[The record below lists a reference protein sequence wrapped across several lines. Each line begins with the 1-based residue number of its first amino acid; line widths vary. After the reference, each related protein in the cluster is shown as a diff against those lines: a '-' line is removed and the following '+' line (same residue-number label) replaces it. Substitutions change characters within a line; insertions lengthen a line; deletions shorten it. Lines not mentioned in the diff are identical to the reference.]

1 MTLGGIKLII
11 RLKKILE
18 DKDRSII
25 IDETLDGFD
34 YNDFTFSPIKIT
46 GNVLIDLDMLKLIAD
61 VNYSYGGQCDRCLDD
76 VKKEE
81 EFTLVKQYDIKEIES
96 SDKEGIDLEETVKEQ
111 ILLNMPS
118 KVLCKDDCLGLC
130 PECGINLNKESCNC
144 KDNQINPKFAAL
156 EKLLKGEGEN

>member
-1 MTLGGIKLII
+1 MII
-11 RLKKILE
+11 RLKKILD

-25 IDETLDGFD
+25 IDETLENFD
-34 YNDFTFSPIKIT
+34 YNDFTFSPIEVK
-46 GNVLIDLDMLKLIAD
+46 GNVLIDLDMLKLN
-61 VNYSYGGQCDRCLDD
+61 VNVSYSYKGQCDRCLEDIS
-76 VKKEE
+76 KTE

-130 PECGINLNKESCNC
+130 PICGINLNKESCNC
-144 KDNQINPKFAAL
+144 MDNQINPKFAAL

>member
-1 MTLGGIKLII
+1 MII
-11 RLKKILE
+11 RLKKILD

-25 IDETLDGFD
+25 IDETLENFD
-34 YNDFTFSPIKIT
+34 YNDFTFSPIEVK
-46 GNVLIDLDMLKLIAD
+46 GNVLIDLDMLKLN
-61 VNYSYGGQCDRCLDD
+61 VNVSYNYKGQCDRCLEDIN
-76 VKKEE
+76 KTE

-130 PECGINLNKESCNC
+130 PICGINLNKESCNC
-144 KDNQINPKFAAL
+144 MDNQINPKFAAL